1 MAAVRRRRLLAVAW
15 FLPALV
21 LLGVFVY
28 YPIVDNIRLSFF
40 SWSAFS
46 TAPEFVGTQNYRDMV
61 DDPVFWRALK
71 NNVAY
76 AVVSL
81 VFQVA
86 FALVLAGVLEEFVR
100 PRLRTVLRSIYFIPS
115 VISITVAGLLFA
127 FIYNPRFGLL
137 NRLLGVVGLENWQH
151 SWLGEQATA
160 IWSIIAMS
168 QWQSVGYTTVLFCV
182 AIQRIPT
189 EMYEAARVDGA
200 GPIRSFFT
208 ITVPMVREMTTLLII
223 LTVSGRLPAVQ
234 RGDGHDRGRPRG
246 LQPGPRHLDVPQR
259 VPRRQHGVRRRDRHA
274 DLRADA
280 RLRGRPAPRGPT
292 PEGGVVNG
300 VDGLR
305 PNPRTTTGFLL
316 VRLVLLR
323 TLTALML
330 VALAVAVVYPLLWM
344 VFSSFKTNREIFG
357 SPWSL
362 PEELRWDNFTRAGNA
377 GVVRY
382 FVNSILVTAGS
393 IVTTTLIS
401 AWAAFGLVR
410 VKAPFSNIATG
421 IILGGLMMAPTVALI
436 PLFGLL
442 QQLHIY
448 DTLWALVILY
458 TAFRIPFTTFLIRAY
473 MIDMPSSIDEAAY
486 IDGATHW
493 QIFWH
498 IVLPLCRPILVSS
511 ALLQA
516 LFAWNE
522 FAFALVFIA
531 TRENKTLPVGLVD
544 MQSRLLTDWPVQFA
558 GLTMA
563 ALPMIVLFLIG
574 QRHFLRGLTD
584 GIGK

>member
-1 MAAVRRRRLLAVAW
+1 M
-15 FLPALV
+15 
-21 LLGVFVY
+21 
-28 YPIVDNIRLSFF
+28 N
-40 SWSAFS
+40 
-46 TAPEFVGTQNYRDMV
+46 
-61 DDPVFWRALK
+61 
-71 NNVAY
+71 
-76 AVVSL
+76 
-81 VFQVA
+81 
-86 FALVLAGVLEEFVR
+86 
-100 PRLRTVLRSIYFIPS
+100 
-115 VISITVAGLLFA
+115 
-127 FIYNPRFGLL
+127 
-137 NRLLGVVGLENWQH
+137 GVVGL
-151 SWLGEQATA
+151 
-160 IWSIIAMS
+160 
-168 QWQSVGYTTVLFCV
+168 
-182 AIQRIPT
+182 
-189 EMYEAARVDGA
+189 
-200 GPIRSFFT
+200 
-208 ITVPMVREMTTLLII
+208 
-223 LTVSGRLPAVQ
+223 
-234 RGDGHDRGRPRG
+234 
-246 LQPGPRHLDVPQR
+246 
-259 VPRRQHGVRRRDRHA
+259 
-274 DLRADA
+274 
-280 RLRGRPAPRGPT
+280 
-292 PEGGVVNG
+292 GG
-300 VDGLR
+300 
-305 PNPRTTTGFLL
+305 NPRSTTGPAL
-316 VRLVLLR
+316 VRMVLLR
-323 TLTALML
+323 TVVVILL
-330 VALAVAVVYPLLWM
+330 VAFAVAVIYPLLWM
-344 VFSSFKTNREIFG
+344 VFSSFKTNREIFS

-362 PEELRWDNFTRAGNA
+362 PGRLRWDNFTRAGNA

-382 FVNSILVTAGS
+382 FVNSILVTTGS
-393 IVTTTLIS
+393 IVTTTLVS

-421 IILGGLMMAPTVALI
+421 VILGGLMMAPTVALI

-442 QQLHIY
+442 QDLHIY

-498 IVLPLCRPILVSS
+498 IILPLCRPILVSA

-563 ALPMIVLFLIG
+563 ALPMIVLFLVG